1 MSWYDDI
8 TDAEIENLKENYIR
22 LDLLDVINPITG
34 QNMRKIPCGLVKH
47 WISGDGWQKSFAAG
61 LSLLQN
67 MTYRLRTDWKR
78 PEPQWYDDMSIYELL
93 TLQNNEIS
101 LGLLDV
107 KYSRTG
113 QNMRK
118 IPNGL
123 VEYWAIGGIG
133 WQKSADNGETLCTV
147 MTYRLN
153 PGWRTMEGDSS
164 DE

>member
-1 MSWYDDI
+1 MKWYDDI

-67 MTYRLRTDWKR
+67 MTYRLRTDWER

-123 VEYWAIGGIG
+123 VEYWNIGGG
-133 WQKSADNGETLCTV
+133 SWETAFSDGASLCNV
-147 MTYRLN
+147 ITYRLN
-153 PGWRTMEGDSS
+153 PDWRTMWDGYGK
-164 DE
+164 

>member
-93 TLQNNEIS
+93 TLQKNEIS
-101 LGLLDV
+101 LGLLDA
-107 KYSRTG
+107 KYSVTG

-118 IPNGL
+118 IPYGLIQYWNSAGCSWEKSFSNG
-123 VEYWAIGGIG
+123 
-133 WQKSADNGETLCTV
+133 SALLPDI
-147 MTYRLN
+147 TYKLN
-153 PGWRTMEGDSS
+153 PDWCRMGDG
-164 DE
+164 DGK